1 MEKDNSSIERVH
13 RGMSSSLLWLTLL
26 FFFIM
31 MSVIVNSNIQF
42 ASLIGIFSIAIM
54 VGLMSIYFGFN
65 NRRAWAYKFA
75 MGHWLF
81 LIVICMLIAIQDL
94 FIGLSGN
101 ILSLIMA
108 GMLIF
113 ISVGMIKRF
122 PTFSNPI
129 FMAWYLGHTSKL
141 LATSNLENDEMMGA
155 CPNCLS
161 LLAVKPLELHHE
173 DKCPNCNMNL
183 VSRETYD
190 KFGNEEE

>member
-31 MSVIVNSNIQF
+31 MGMIVSLQISL
-42 ASLIGIFSIAIM
+42 ASLIGILSIGMM
-54 VGLMSIYFGFN
+54 VGLITIYFGFN
-65 NRRAWAYKFA
+65 NRRPWAYKFA
-75 MGHWLF
+75 MAHWLF
-81 LIVICMLIAIQDL
+81 LILICILIGIQNL
-94 FIGLSGN
+94 LVGVSGD
-101 ILSLIMA
+101 ILALVMS

-122 PTFSNPI
+122 STFSNPI
-129 FMAWYLGHTSKL
+129 FIAWYLGKTNKII
-141 LATSNLENDEMMGA
+141 ATTNLDENEMMGA

-173 DKCPNCNMNL
+173 DKCPNCNMKL
-183 VSRETYD
+183 VSDETYH
-190 KFGNEEE
+190 KFANEEE